1 MNYWVGL
8 TIVGVISGLA
18 AGVFGA
24 GAEILIVP
32 LLTMLQLLPD
42 LKNRI
47 GTSLFMLLPPIGVF
61 AAMKFYRKGH
71 VDIKAAL
78 YLGLLFTIFA
88 SVSSVFTIAI
98 SDDIFTSYLVF
109 SQYYLDCI
117 FSSIKKYNTI
127 FFNLCYK
134 RYKW

>member
-24 GAEILIVP
+24 GTEIVIVP
-32 LLTMLQLLPD
+32 LLTLFSLLPD

-47 GTSLFMLLPPIGVF
+47 GTSLFMLLPPIGIF
-61 AAMKFYRKGH
+61 AALKFYRNGH
-71 VDIKAAL
+71 VDVKAAL

-88 SVSSVFTIAI
+88 SVSSTFTIAI
-98 SDDIFTSYLVF
+98 SDTILRKLFGIFTALSGLY
-109 SQYYLDCI
+109 
-117 FSSIKKYNTI
+117 I
-127 FFNLCYK
+127 FFNK
-134 RYKW
+134 EV

>member
-1 MNYWVGL
+1 MNYWIGL
-8 TIVGVISGLA
+8 TIVGVISGLT

-32 LLTMLQLLPD
+32 LLTLLQLLPN

-61 AAMKFYRKGH
+61 AALKFYRNGH

-78 YLGLLFTIFA
+78 YLGLIFTIFA
-88 SVSSVFTIAI
+88 SVSSGFTLGL
-98 SDDIFTSYLVF
+98 SDEVLRKLFGIFTVLSGMY
-109 SQYYLDCI
+109 
-117 FSSIKKYNTI
+117 I
-127 FFNLCYK
+127 FFNK
-134 RYKW
+134 EV

>member
-1 MNYWVGL
+1 MNYWIGL

-98 SDDIFTSYLVF
+98 SDDILRKLFGIFTVLSGLY
-109 SQYYLDCI
+109 
-117 FSSIKKYNTI
+117 I
-127 FFNLCYK
+127 FFNK
-134 RYKW
+134 EV

>member
-1 MNYWVGL
+1 MNYWIGL

-61 AAMKFYRKGH
+61 AAMKFYRNGH

-98 SDDIFTSYLVF
+98 SDDILRKLFGIFTVLSGMY
-109 SQYYLDCI
+109 
-117 FSSIKKYNTI
+117 I
-127 FFNLCYK
+127 FFNK
-134 RYKW
+134 EV

>member
-78 YLGLLFTIFA
+78 YLGLLFTIFT

-98 SDDIFTSYLVF
+98 SDDILRKLFGIFTVLSGLY
-109 SQYYLDCI
+109 
-117 FSSIKKYNTI
+117 I
-127 FFNLCYK
+127 FFNK
-134 RYKW
+134 EV

>member
-1 MNYWVGL
+1 MRGGGL

-98 SDDIFTSYLVF
+98 SDDILRKLFGIFTVLSGLY
-109 SQYYLDCI
+109 
-117 FSSIKKYNTI
+117 I
-127 FFNLCYK
+127 FFNK
-134 RYKW
+134 EV

>member
-1 MNYWVGL
+1 MNYWIGL

-47 GTSLFMLLPPIGVF
+47 GTSLFMLLPPIGIF
-61 AAMKFYRKGH
+61 AALKFYRNGH
-71 VDIKAAL
+71 VDVKAAL

-88 SVSSVFTIAI
+88 SVSSIFTIAI
-98 SDDIFTSYLVF
+98 SDDILRKLFGIFTALSGFY
-109 SQYYLDCI
+109 
-117 FSSIKKYNTI
+117 I
-127 FFNLCYK
+127 FFNK
-134 RYKW
+134 EV

>member
-1 MNYWVGL
+1 MNYWIGL

-32 LLTMLQLLPD
+32 LLTLLQLLPN

-61 AAMKFYRKGH
+61 AALKFYRNGH
-71 VDIKAAL
+71 VDVKAAL
-78 YLGLLFTIFA
+78 YLGLIFTIFA
-88 SVSSVFTIAI
+88 SVSSGFTLGL
-98 SDDIFTSYLVF
+98 SDEVLRKLFGIFTVLSGMY
-109 SQYYLDCI
+109 
-117 FSSIKKYNTI
+117 I
-127 FFNLCYK
+127 FFNK
-134 RYKW
+134 EMSNTRD

>member
-98 SDDIFTSYLVF
+98 SDDILRKLFGIFTVLSGLY
-109 SQYYLDCI
+109 
-117 FSSIKKYNTI
+117 I
-127 FFNLCYK
+127 FFNK
-134 RYKW
+134 EV